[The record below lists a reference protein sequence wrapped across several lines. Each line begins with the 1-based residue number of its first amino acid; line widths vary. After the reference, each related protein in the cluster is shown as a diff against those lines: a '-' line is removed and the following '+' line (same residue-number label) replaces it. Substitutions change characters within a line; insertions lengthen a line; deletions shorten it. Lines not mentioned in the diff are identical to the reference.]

1 MHIVCPLS
9 GSANLV
15 LRETIEVKALI
26 KLYSRWGGVD
36 ISSEFLDLETINFY
50 HCLDSDL
57 KFFHPLVTGS
67 ESFYQELQKFNWYYM
82 DDKEEYD
89 YACRYIKDND
99 IILEVGCGKGA
110 FSRKI
115 QTSSYTGLEFSKD
128 AIEIASKASI
138 KIIHQSVEIHSNSHL
153 ESYDVVC
160 SFQVLEHVSNPKSFI
175 ESCLKCLK
183 KGGLLIISVPS
194 DDSFIGSLKNN
205 VLNMPPHH
213 VTRWSDKALQ
223 YVADRFCLKLIDI
236 HHEKLADIHRRLYA
250 RELVIK
256 SLDNLWK
263 NNQSYSLVDSS
274 TNYQVKSKISK
285 VIAAFISA
293 GLTDDRIKPIGH
305 SVTVV
310 YQK

>member
-26 KLYSRWGGVD
+26 KLYSRWGGFD

-67 ESFYQELQKFNWYYM
+67 ESFYQELQKFKWYYM

-89 YACRYIKDND
+89 YACNFITSEDRV
-99 IILEVGCGKGA
+99 LEVGCGKGA
-110 FSRKI
+110 FSQKI
-115 QTSSYTGLEFSKD
+115 KTSNYTGLEFSSK
-128 AIEIASKASI
+128 AIEIASHANI
-138 KIIHQSVEIHSNSHL
+138 NVLNQIVEDYCVSNSD
-153 ESYDVVC
+153 SYDIVC

-205 VLNMPPHH
+205 ILNMPPHH
-213 VTRWSDKALQ
+213 VTHWSDKALQ
-223 YVADRFCLKLIDI
+223 YVANCFGLKLIDI

-256 SLDNLWK
+256 SLDNLFK
-263 NNQSYSLVDSS
+263 NNQNYSLVDIS
-274 TNYQVKSKISK
+274 TNYQVKLKISQ
-285 VIAAFISA
+285 VIASFISA

>member
-138 KIIHQSVEIHSNSHL
+138 KIINQSVEIHSNSHL

-256 SLDNLWK
+256 SLYNLWK

>member
-138 KIIHQSVEIHSNSHL
+138 KIINQSVEIHSNSHL

-293 GLTDDRIKPIGH
+293 GLTDDIIKPIGH

>member
-1 MHIVCPLS
+1 
-9 GSANLV
+9 
-15 LRETIEVKALI
+15 
-26 KLYSRWGGVD
+26 
-36 ISSEFLDLETINFY
+36 
-50 HCLDSDL
+50 
-57 KFFHPLVTGS
+57 
-67 ESFYQELQKFNWYYM
+67 M

-138 KIIHQSVEIHSNSHL
+138 KIINQSVEIHSNSHL

>member
-138 KIIHQSVEIHSNSHL
+138 KIINQSVEIHSNSHL

>member
-1 MHIVCPLS
+1 MVCPLS
-9 GSANLV
+9 GSTNLV
-15 LRETIEVKALI
+15 LQEAIEVEALV
-26 KLYSRWGGVD
+26 KLYSRWGVD
-36 ISSEFLDLETINFY
+36 ISSELLDLETINFY

-57 KFFHPLVTGS
+57 KFFYPLVTGS
-67 ESFYQELQKFNWYYM
+67 ELFYQELQKFNWYYL

-89 YACRYIKDND
+89 YACHYITNENRV
-99 IILEVGCGKGA
+99 LEVGCGKGA
-110 FSRKI
+110 FYQKI
-115 QTSSYTGLEFSKD
+115 KTNNYTGLEFSLK
-128 AIEIASKASI
+128 AIEIASQANLNVLN
-138 KIIHQSVEIHSNSHL
+138 QTVEDYCVSNL
-153 ESYDVVC
+153 DSYDVVC

-223 YVADRFCLKLIDI
+223 YVADRFYLKLIDI
-236 HHEKLADIHRRLYA
+236 HHEKLADIHKRLYA
-250 RELVIK
+250 HELFIK
-256 SLDNLWK
+256 SLDNILK
-263 NNQSYSLVDSS
+263 KSQNYSIIDLS
-274 TNYQVKSKISK
+274 TNYRVKSKISRM
-285 VIAAFISA
+285 IASLISA
-293 GLTDDRIKPIGH
+293 GLEDDRFKPIGH